1 MKKITELSDSE
12 MLDFL
17 MTSDF
22 ENNLSPDELKTL
34 LLRWRKLYTILYSK
48 NKLLID
54 DLNLLNNNLKLDN
67 EYYKNINVK
76 LIKDIDERDIII
88 NSLKQNKSN
97 MIEKIKKIFIN
108 LHN

>member
-108 LHN
+108 LYN

>member
-97 MIEKIKKIFIN
+97 MIEKIKKIFKKIYN
-108 LHN
+108 

>member
-97 MIEKIKKIFIN
+97 MIKKIKKIFIN
-108 LHN
+108 LYN

>member
-22 ENNLSPDELKTL
+22 ENNLSPDEFKTL

-108 LHN
+108 PHN